1 MAADD
6 KKIIFSMVGV
16 SKAFTP
22 NKNVLKDIYLSFFY
36 GAKIGIIGLNGS
48 GKSTLLRTIAGIYKP
63 DSGTVAIDGTPIFEH
78 PNVKNDIFFIS
89 DFPYFIPQSNMKEMA
104 KFYASMYSN
113 WSHERYRELCSLFPI
128 EEKMKISSMSKGMQ
142 RQVALICALSTQPKV
157 LLMDEIFDGLD
168 PVMRQLLKKL
178 LAREVSERNITVMI
192 ASHNLRE
199 LEDVCDHVG
208 LLHQGGVV
216 FEQEL
221 DGLKL
226 NLHKLQAVFKP
237 MISMD
242 VFSDLDILKFDMK
255 GSLINM
261 VIRGDKGVISRRI
274 EALKPVYFEMLP
286 LTLEEVFISEMEVSG
301 YDIDKI
307 IP

>member
-1 MAADD
+1 MIQVERLT
-6 KKIIFSMVGV
+6 KKFQTYTALNQISVSVQPGSVFGLVG
-16 SKAFTP
+16 S
-22 NKNVLKDIYLSFFY
+22 N
-36 GAKIGIIGLNGS
+36 GA

-142 RQVALICALSTQPKV
+142 RQVALICARSTQPKV

>member
-1 MAADD
+1 MIQVERLT
-6 KKIIFSMVGV
+6 KKFQTYTALNQISVSVQPGSVFGLVG
-16 SKAFTP
+16 S
-22 NKNVLKDIYLSFFY
+22 N
-36 GAKIGIIGLNGS
+36 GA

-63 DSGTVAIDGTPIFEH
+63 DSGTVAIDSTPIFEH

>member
-1 MAADD
+1 MIQVERLT
-6 KKIIFSMVGV
+6 KKFQTYTALNQISVSVQPGSVFGLVG
-16 SKAFTP
+16 S
-22 NKNVLKDIYLSFFY
+22 N
-36 GAKIGIIGLNGS
+36 GA

-89 DFPYFIPQSNMKEMA
+89 DFPYFIPQSNVKEMA

>member
-1 MAADD
+1 MIQVERLT
-6 KKIIFSMVGV
+6 KKFQTYTALNQISVSVQPGSVFGLVG
-16 SKAFTP
+16 S
-22 NKNVLKDIYLSFFY
+22 N
-36 GAKIGIIGLNGS
+36 GA

-261 VIRGDKGVISRRI
+261 EIRGDKGVISRRI

>member
-1 MAADD
+1 MIQVERLT
-6 KKIIFSMVGV
+6 KKFQTYTALNQISVSVQPGPVFGLVG
-16 SKAFTP
+16 S
-22 NKNVLKDIYLSFFY
+22 N
-36 GAKIGIIGLNGS
+36 GA

>member
-1 MAADD
+1 MIQVERLT
-6 KKIIFSMVGV
+6 KKFQTHTALNQISVSVQPGSVFGLVG
-16 SKAFTP
+16 S
-22 NKNVLKDIYLSFFY
+22 N
-36 GAKIGIIGLNGS
+36 GA

-78 PNVKNDIFFIS
+78 PSVKNDIFFIS

>member
-1 MAADD
+1 MIQVERLT
-6 KKIIFSMVGV
+6 KKFQTYTALNQISVSVQPGSVFGLVG
-16 SKAFTP
+16 S
-22 NKNVLKDIYLSFFY
+22 N
-36 GAKIGIIGLNGS
+36 GA

-157 LLMDEIFDGLD
+157 LLMDEIFEGLD

>member
-1 MAADD
+1 MIQVERLT
-6 KKIIFSMVGV
+6 KKFQTYTALNQISVSVQPGSVCGLVG
-16 SKAFTP
+16 S
-22 NKNVLKDIYLSFFY
+22 N
-36 GAKIGIIGLNGS
+36 GA

>member
-1 MAADD
+1 MIQVERLT
-6 KKIIFSMVGV
+6 KKFQTYTALNQISVSVQPGSVFGLVG
-16 SKAFTP
+16 S
-22 NKNVLKDIYLSFFY
+22 N
-36 GAKIGIIGLNGS
+36 GA

-242 VFSDLDILKFDMK
+242 VFSYLDILKFDMK

>member
-1 MAADD
+1 MIQVERLT
-6 KKIIFSMVGV
+6 KKFQTYTALNQISVSVQPGSVFGLVG
-16 SKAFTP
+16 S
-22 NKNVLKDIYLSFFY
+22 N
-36 GAKIGIIGLNGS
+36 GA

-63 DSGTVAIDGTPIFEH
+63 DSGTPIFEH

-242 VFSDLDILKFDMK
+242 VFSDLDIQKFDMK

>member
-1 MAADD
+1 MIQVERLT
-6 KKIIFSMVGV
+6 KKFQTYTALNQISVSVQPGSVFGLVG
-16 SKAFTP
+16 S
-22 NKNVLKDIYLSFFY
+22 N
-36 GAKIGIIGLNGS
+36 GA

-178 LAREVSERNITVMI
+178 LAREVSERNITAMI

>member
-1 MAADD
+1 MIQVERLT
-6 KKIIFSMVGV
+6 KKFQTYTALNQISVSVQPGSVFGLVG
-16 SKAFTP
+16 S
-22 NKNVLKDIYLSFFY
+22 N
-36 GAKIGIIGLNGS
+36 GA

-157 LLMDEIFDGLD
+157 LLMDEIFYGLD

-178 LAREVSERNITVMI
+178 LEREVSERNITVMI

>member
-1 MAADD
+1 MIQVERLT
-6 KKIIFSMVGV
+6 KKFQTHTALNQISVSVQPGSVFGLVG
-16 SKAFTP
+16 S
-22 NKNVLKDIYLSFFY
+22 N
-36 GAKIGIIGLNGS
+36 GA

-78 PNVKNDIFFIS
+78 PSVKNDIFFIS

-113 WSHERYRELCSLFPI
+113 WSHERYRELCHLFPI

-261 VIRGDKGVISRRI
+261 VIRSDKGVISRRI

>member
-1 MAADD
+1 MIQVERLT
-6 KKIIFSMVGV
+6 KKFQTYTALNQISVSVQPGSVFGLVG
-16 SKAFTP
+16 S
-22 NKNVLKDIYLSFFY
+22 N
-36 GAKIGIIGLNGS
+36 GA

-113 WSHERYRELCSLFPI
+113 WSHERYREFCSLFPI

>member
-1 MAADD
+1 MIQVERLT
-6 KKIIFSMVGV
+6 KKFQTYTALNQISVSVQPGSVFGLVG
-16 SKAFTP
+16 S
-22 NKNVLKDIYLSFFY
+22 N
-36 GAKIGIIGLNGS
+36 GA

-104 KFYASMYSN
+104 KFYASMYPN

>member
-1 MAADD
+1 MIQVERLT
-6 KKIIFSMVGV
+6 KKFQTYTALNQISVSVQPGSVFGLVG
-16 SKAFTP
+16 S
-22 NKNVLKDIYLSFFY
+22 N
-36 GAKIGIIGLNGS
+36 GA
-48 GKSTLLRTIAGIYKP
+48 GKSTLLRTVAGIYKP

>member
-1 MAADD
+1 MIQVERLT
-6 KKIIFSMVGV
+6 KKFQTYTALNQISVSVQPGSVFGLVG
-16 SKAFTP
+16 S
-22 NKNVLKDIYLSFFY
+22 N
-36 GAKIGIIGLNGS
+36 GA

-63 DSGTVAIDGTPIFEH
+63 DSGTVAIGGTPIFEH
-78 PNVKNDIFFIS
+78 LNVKNDIFFIS

-301 YDIDKI
+301 YDIAKI

>member
-1 MAADD
+1 MIQVERLT
-6 KKIIFSMVGV
+6 KKFQTYTALNQISVSVQPGSVFGLVG
-16 SKAFTP
+16 S
-22 NKNVLKDIYLSFFY
+22 N
-36 GAKIGIIGLNGS
+36 GA

-113 WSHERYRELCSLFPI
+113 WSHERYPELCSLFPI

>member
-1 MAADD
+1 MIQVERLT
-6 KKIIFSMVGV
+6 KKFQTYTALNQISVSVQPGSVFGLVG
-16 SKAFTP
+16 S
-22 NKNVLKDIYLSFFY
+22 N
-36 GAKIGIIGLNGS
+36 GA

-157 LLMDEIFDGLD
+157 LLMDENFDGLD

>member
-1 MAADD
+1 MIQVERLT
-6 KKIIFSMVGV
+6 KKFQTYTALNQISVSVQPGSVFGLVG
-16 SKAFTP
+16 S
-22 NKNVLKDIYLSFFY
+22 N
-36 GAKIGIIGLNGS
+36 GA

-178 LAREVSERNITVMI
+178 LAREVSERNITVMS

>member
-1 MAADD
+1 MIQVERLT
-6 KKIIFSMVGV
+6 KKFQTYTALNQISVSVQPGSVFGLVG
-16 SKAFTP
+16 S
-22 NKNVLKDIYLSFFY
+22 N
-36 GAKIGIIGLNGS
+36 GA

-63 DSGTVAIDGTPIFEH
+63 DSGTVTIDGTPIFEH

>member
-1 MAADD
+1 MIQVERLT
-6 KKIIFSMVGV
+6 KKFQTYTALNQISVSVQPGSVFGLVG
-16 SKAFTP
+16 S
-22 NKNVLKDIYLSFFY
+22 N
-36 GAKIGIIGLNGS
+36 GA

-89 DFPYFIPQSNMKEMA
+89 DFPYFILQSNMKEMA

>member
-1 MAADD
+1 MIQVERLT
-6 KKIIFSMVGV
+6 KKFQTYTALNQISVSVQPGSVFGLVG
-16 SKAFTP
+16 S
-22 NKNVLKDIYLSFFY
+22 N
-36 GAKIGIIGLNGS
+36 GA

-63 DSGTVAIDGTPIFEH
+63 DSGTVAIDGTPIVEH

>member
-1 MAADD
+1 MIQVERLT
-6 KKIIFSMVGV
+6 KKFQTYTALNQISVSVQPGSVFGLVG
-16 SKAFTP
+16 S
-22 NKNVLKDIYLSFFY
+22 N
-36 GAKIGIIGLNGS
+36 GA

-63 DSGTVAIDGTPIFEH
+63 DSGTDAIDGTPNFEH

>member
-1 MAADD
+1 MIQVERLT
-6 KKIIFSMVGV
+6 KKFQTYTALNQISVSVQPGSVFGLVG
-16 SKAFTP
+16 T
-22 NKNVLKDIYLSFFY
+22 N
-36 GAKIGIIGLNGS
+36 GA

-301 YDIDKI
+301 YDIDKV

>member
-1 MAADD
+1 MIQVERLT
-6 KKIIFSMVGV
+6 KKFQTYTALNQISVSVQPGSVFGLVG
-16 SKAFTP
+16 S
-22 NKNVLKDIYLSFFY
+22 N
-36 GAKIGIIGLNGS
+36 GA

-157 LLMDEIFDGLD
+157 MLMDEIFDGLD

>member
-1 MAADD
+1 MIQVERLT
-6 KKIIFSMVGV
+6 KKFQTYTALNQISVSVQPGSVFGLVG
-16 SKAFTP
+16 S
-22 NKNVLKDIYLSFFY
+22 N
-36 GAKIGIIGLNGS
+36 GA

-221 DGLKL
+221 NGLKL

>member
-1 MAADD
+1 M
-6 KKIIFSMVGV
+6 
-16 SKAFTP
+16 
-22 NKNVLKDIYLSFFY
+22 
-36 GAKIGIIGLNGS
+36 
-48 GKSTLLRTIAGIYKP
+48 
-63 DSGTVAIDGTPIFEH
+63 
-78 PNVKNDIFFIS
+78 
-89 DFPYFIPQSNMKEMA
+89 
-104 KFYASMYSN
+104 
-113 WSHERYRELCSLFPI
+113 W
-128 EEKMKISSMSKGMQ
+128 
-142 RQVALICALSTQPKV
+142 
-157 LLMDEIFDGLD
+157 
-168 PVMRQLLKKL
+168 
-178 LAREVSERNITVMI
+178 
-192 ASHNLRE
+192 
-199 LEDVCDHVG
+199 G

>member
-1 MAADD
+1 MIQVERLT
-6 KKIIFSMVGV
+6 KKFQTHTALNQISVSVQPGSVFGLVG
-16 SKAFTP
+16 S
-22 NKNVLKDIYLSFFY
+22 N
-36 GAKIGIIGLNGS
+36 GA

-113 WSHERYRELCSLFPI
+113 WSHERYRELCILFPI
-128 EEKMKISSMSKGMQ
+128 EEKMKIASMSKGVQ

>member
-1 MAADD
+1 MIQVERLT
-6 KKIIFSMVGV
+6 KKFQTYTALNQISVSVQPGSVFGLVG
-16 SKAFTP
+16 S
-22 NKNVLKDIYLSFFY
+22 N
-36 GAKIGIIGLNGS
+36 GA

-128 EEKMKISSMSKGMQ
+128 QEKMKISSMSKGMQ

>member
-1 MAADD
+1 MIQVERLT
-6 KKIIFSMVGV
+6 KKFQTYTALNQISVSVQPGSVFGLVG
-16 SKAFTP
+16 S
-22 NKNVLKDIYLSFFY
+22 N
-36 GAKIGIIGLNGS
+36 GA

-242 VFSDLDILKFDMK
+242 VFSDLDTLKFDMK